1 MNQRKKGIILAVIT
15 AVMWGIMGIFV
26 RDLTQFQFSNIAISF
41 FRCALAGAAYFVFL
55 LITKPKALK
64 IDLKG
69 LIICILYGAYG
80 AVAYSISFV
89 SYSVAVSRIPVGVA
103 TVLMFMSPIWVA
115 ILGVFMFREKLEK
128 SKIITIAICFFGAVL
143 VANLIGAGDIRLD
156 GIGILAGVINGI
168 GVALQILLPNLDGIG
183 ILAGVING
191 IGVALQI
198 LLPKFFA
205 KDYDR
210 DTLLVYGFLGAAFVL
225 AFGMDFSSVAM
236 HIGNTPTF
244 NLCIWIFRRCLR
256 TCIWYG
262 FFFGGDAHWKYSDF
276 QFILGSVWNRNPMY
290 DGCEC
295 SLRKVYAICRSDN
308 DEHSVCFRS
317 CGGNNRGLSRIP

>member
-1 MNQRKKGIILAVIT
+1 MNQRKKGITLAVVT

-26 RDLTQFQFSNIAISF
+26 RDLSQFRFSNIEISF

-55 LITKPKALK
+55 LFTKPKALK
-64 IDLKG
+64 IDRKG
-69 LIICILYGAYG
+69 LVICIAYG

-128 SKIITIAICFFGAVL
+128 SKITTIAVCFFGAVL

-156 GIGILAGVINGI
+156 GIGILAGI
-168 GVALQILLPNLDGIG
+168 
-183 ILAGVING
+183 ING

-225 AFGMDFSSVAM
+225 AFGMDFPSVAM
-236 HIGNTPTF
+236 HIGNTPISNLFWDLFGIGILCTMIANVACVKSTQYVEATTTSILSALEVVVGTIVGFLVFHEHLTF
-244 NLCIWIFRRCLR
+244 LQMVGAVIIVVGA
-256 TCIWYG
+256 I
-262 FFFGGDAHWKYSDF
+262 
-276 QFILGSVWNRNPMY
+276 GS
-290 DGCEC
+290 EI
-295 SLRKVYAICRSDN
+295 RK
-308 DEHSVCFRS
+308 E
-317 CGGNNRGLSRIP
+317 P

>member
-1 MNQRKKGIILAVIT
+1 MAIIT

-26 RDLTQFQFSNIAISF
+26 RDLSGFQFSNIEISF
-41 FRCALAGAAYFVFL
+41 FRCALAGAAYFIFL

-69 LIICILYGAYG
+69 LIICILYG

-128 SKIITIAICFFGAVL
+128 SKIITIAVCFFGAVL
-143 VANLIGAGDIRLD
+143 VANLIGAGDIR
-156 GIGILAGVINGI
+156 
-168 GVALQILLPNLDGIG
+168 LDGIG

-244 NLCIWIFRRCLR
+244 NLFRDLFGIGILCTMVANVACVKSTQYVEATTTSILSALEVVVG
-256 TCIWYG
+256 TIVG
-262 FFFGGDAHWKYSDF
+262 FLVFHEHLTAL
-276 QFILGSVWNRNPMY
+276 QLLGAVIIVVGAIGS
-290 DGCEC
+290 E
-295 SLRKVYAICRSDN
+295 LRKN
-308 DEHSVCFRS
+308 
-317 CGGNNRGLSRIP
+317 P